1 MRMRKLGNSGLFVS
15 ELSFGAMTF
24 GGTEGLWDQVGK
36 LGQDEADALVRAA
49 LDAGINLFDTAN
61 IYANGR
67 SEEIL
72 GQSLKTIGVARDD
85 VVLATKVFGSMG
97 EGPNRQGGSRRHILT
112 ECHASLRRLGVDHID
127 LYQLHGFDPS
137 TPIEET
143 LDAFDV
149 LVRDGHVRYIGV
161 SNWAAW
167 QIMKAIGIARARH
180 LAPIA
185 SLQAY
190 YTLVG
195 RDLEREIVPLLRSEH
210 VGLMVWSP
218 LAGGYLSGKYSDGG
232 NGEGGRQTEL
242 DFPPINRARGEPLVK
257 VLRSLAGKHE
267 RTPAQV
273 AIAWLLQQPVVST
286 VIVGAKRVEQ
296 LKENVKSTEIA
307 LDEADMSALD
317 AASRLPMEYPGW
329 LLNNADA
336 KN

>member
-1 MRMRKLGNSGLFVS
+1 MRMRKFGNSGLFVS

-24 GGTEGLWDQVGK
+24 GGSEGLWGQVGK
-36 LGQDEADALVRAA
+36 LEQGEADVLVRAA

-72 GQSLKTIGVARDD
+72 GRSLKNIGVSRDN

-97 EGPNRQGGSRRHILT
+97 VGLNRQGGSRRHILA
-112 ECHASLRRLGVDHID
+112 ECHASLKRLAVDHID

-143 LDAFDV
+143 LEAFDT
-149 LVRDGHVRYIGV
+149 LVRAGDVRYIGV

-167 QIMKAIGIARARH
+167 QIMKAIGIANERH
-180 LAPIA
+180 LTPVT

-195 RDLEREIVPLLRSEH
+195 RDLEREIVPLLKSER

-218 LAGGYLSGKYSDGG
+218 LAGGYLSGKYSGSG

-242 DFPPINRARGEPLVK
+242 DFPPINRVRGEPLIK
-257 VLRSLAGKHE
+257 VLQSVAEKHG
-267 RTPAQV
+267 RTPAQI
-273 AIAWLLQQPVVST
+273 AIAWLLEQPVVST
-286 VIVGAKRVEQ
+286 VLVGAKRAEQ
-296 LKENVKSTEIA
+296 LKENVEATKIT
-307 LDEADMSALD
+307 LDDADMSALD
-317 AASRLPMEYPGW
+317 AVSRLPIEYPGW
-329 LLNNADA
+329 LLNSAGEQS
-336 KN
+336 